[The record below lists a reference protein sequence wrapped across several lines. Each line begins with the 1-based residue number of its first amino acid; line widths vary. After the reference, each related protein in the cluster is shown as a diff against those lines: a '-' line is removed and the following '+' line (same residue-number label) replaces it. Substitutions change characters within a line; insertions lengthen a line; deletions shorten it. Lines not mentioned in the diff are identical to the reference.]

1 MTTSPQRHLLR
12 KRFSLA
18 AKVPTDAADTPPAV
32 TVTVGGKWAGVVLEA
47 LGKQLDYA
55 RRNDLQDATAELET
69 IISTL
74 S

>member
-1 MTTSPQRHLLR
+1 M
-12 KRFSLA
+12 
-18 AKVPTDAADTPPAV
+18 
-32 TVTVGGKWAGVVLEA
+32 GGKWAAVVLEA
-47 LGKQLDYA
+47 VGRQLDYA